1 MIHHV
6 RFKYALTAVKM
17 AASTC
22 RKRKRVVLSLENK
35 LCIHVLDRFAK
46 GERATNIASEF
57 GIGNSTVKQLA
68 NSSILS

>member
-6 RFKYALTAVKM
+6 CFKYALTAVKM

-22 RKRKRVVLSLENK
+22 RKRKRFVLSLENK
-35 LCIHVLDRFAK
+35 LCILDRFAK